1 MPTTLTEAAVERS
14 TYAIAVSFYDE
25 AGKAVEPNAGLTWTL
40 STSSGVIVNSRE
52 KVAIESAETVTI
64 VLHGEDLPAR
74 TDRSLVLTIEGT
86 YNSDLGDNLEI
97 KDQVTFTVKPLVA
110 VNAAK

>member
-74 TDRSLVLTIEGT
+74 TDRPRAFARYRSNGRPDVPSGCCGR
-86 YNSDLGDNLEI
+86 S
-97 KDQVTFTVKPLVA
+97 
-110 VNAAK
+110 